1 MVIYKTVRVEG
12 HSMFYREAGNP
23 DNPTIVLLG
32 GFPTS
37 SHQFRNL
44 LPALED
50 RFHLIAP
57 DYPGF
62 GNSEM
67 PDPATFSYT
76 FDRLSEMME
85 GLLDALGIHR
95 FGLYMHDYGGPIGNR
110 IIGRHPSWLEWLI
123 IQNANLYEEG
133 FTSLWDGM
141 RQVLWKN
148 KSPEVEA
155 RLDAFL
161 GRDAVTRIYVHG
173 HRDPAQISPD
183 TWNMDLFFLARRHAH
198 RVQLDLFY
206 DYRTNVALY
215 PAWQAF
221 LREHQP
227 PTLLVWGRND
237 LFFTPEGALAYR
249 RDLPDAE
256 VHLLDSGHFVLEDH
270 LDEVVTQ
277 MRRFYHE
284 QVADFANSREAL

>member
-1 MVIYKTVRVEG
+1 MVIYKKVRVDG
-12 HSMFYREAGNP
+12 LSLFYREAGNP
-23 DNPTIVLLG
+23 HNPTIVLLG

-67 PDPATFSYT
+67 PDTQTFPYT
-76 FDRLSEMME
+76 FDRLSESIE
-85 GLLDALGIHR
+85 GLLTSLGVRR
-95 FGLYMHDYGGPIGNR
+95 FGLYLHDYGGPIGNR
-110 IIGRHPSWLEWLI
+110 ILARHPDWLEWLI
-123 IQNANLYEEG
+123 VQNANLYEEG
-133 FTSLWDGM
+133 FTSLWDGI
-141 RQVLWKN
+141 RHVLWTN
-148 KSPEVEA
+148 KSPEIEA

-161 GRDAVTRIYVHG
+161 GPEAVTRMYRHG
-173 HRDPAQISPD
+173 HRDSARISPD
-183 TWNMDLFFLARRHAH
+183 AWNMDLFFLARPHAH

-215 PAWQAF
+215 PTWQAF

-227 PTLLVWGRND
+227 PTLVLWGQND
-237 LFFTPEGALAYR
+237 LFFTPEGATAYR

-256 VHLLDSGHFVLEDH
+256 IRLLDSGHFVLEDH
-270 LDEVVTQ
+270 LDEVVAWMQ
-277 MRRFYHE
+277 HFYRE
-284 QVADFANSREAL
+284 QVEDAARSREVR

>member
-1 MVIYKTVRVEG
+1 MISYNTVRVDG
-12 HSMFYREAGNP
+12 LSVFYREAGEP
-23 DNPTIVLLG
+23 QNPTIVLLG

-50 RFHLIAP
+50 HFHLVAP

-67 PDPATFSYT
+67 PDPRTFPYT
-76 FDRLSEMME
+76 FDRLSEVIE
-85 GLLDALGIHR
+85 GLLSSLGIRR

-110 IIGRHPSWLEWLI
+110 ILGRHPDWLEWLI
-123 IQNANLYEEG
+123 VQNANLYEEG

-141 RQVLWKN
+141 RRVLWTN
-148 KSPEVEA
+148 RGPEIEA
-155 RLDAFL
+155 RLDAIL
-161 GRDAVTRIYVHG
+161 APEAVTRMYLHG
-173 HRDPAQISPD
+173 HRDPARISPD
-183 TWNMDLFFLARRHAH
+183 SWNMDLFFLTRPHAH
-198 RVQLDLFY
+198 RVQLDLLY

-227 PTLLVWGRND
+227 PALILWGQND
-237 LFFTPEGALAYR
+237 LFFTPEGATAYR
-249 RDLPDAE
+249 RDLPSAE
-256 VHLLDSGHFVLEDH
+256 LHLLDSGHFVLEDH

-284 QVADFANSREAL
+284 RIANSANSRAVR